1 MEGLML
7 RLKLQYFVYLMQKV
21 DSLEKIL
28 ILGKNEGRRRRRQ
41 QTMRCLD
48 GITNTMDMSLSKLRE
63 MVKDREAWCAAV
75 HGDVKSWT

>member
-28 ILGKNEGRRRRRQ
+28 ILGKNEGRRRR
-41 QTMRCLD
+41 
-48 GITNTMDMSLSKLRE
+48 G
-63 MVKDREAWCAAV
+63 
-75 HGDVKSWT
+75 